1 MEGDIVYHIEQT
13 LEQTK
18 IRLNQ
23 DGSLNPEVKKAILD
37 FIDDLTLDNLSIH
50 RQYYYITRLKVLGRI
65 MGDSFLHPTKQ
76 DIKTAVLKLKASKTR
91 RNGNYADSTMNGIYM
106 TLKKFYRSYDD
117 GKYKESVGWLKL
129 NWNPAKEKKPED
141 IISDEELNK
150 LLSACRNDRDR
161 ALISMLYDSGCRIG
175 ELLTLRVK
183 DLEFDYYGL
192 RLTVKGKTGVRRV
205 RVVGKSVALARQY
218 QERSKRNEQ
227 DDFFF
232 SMMRG
237 AGPLKWNDVNMM
249 LYKVS
254 KRAGIK
260 RRIHPHLFR
269 HTRATILA
277 KDLKQAPL
285 ESTMGWVHGSRM
297 SRIYVNF
304 SDEQVDDAILKVY
317 GIEKQKDGEGNT
329 IHYVPG
335 LCPSCGA
342 ENSSIDNYCFRC
354 GAPLGKNKDAEPES
368 NVKETETSVTA
379 SSADDNSTK
388 ELLKTFDPEFKDEIL
403 EAVISE
409 IVRNPRLK
417 ERFIKALVT
426 KKRSFW

>member
-1 MEGDIVYHIEQT
+1 MEGDSVYHIEET

-18 IRLNQ
+18 IRLNR
-23 DGSLNPEVKKAILD
+23 DDSLSSGVKKAILD
-37 FIDDLTLDNLSIH
+37 FIDDLTMDNLSKH
-50 RQYYYITRLKVLGRI
+50 RQYFYITRLKVLGRI

-76 DIKTAVLKLKASKTR
+76 DIKTAILKLRASKTR
-91 RNGNYADSTMNGIYM
+91 RNGNYADSTMNGMYM
-106 TLKKFYRSYDD
+106 TLKKFYRIYED
-117 GKYKESVGWLKL
+117 GKYMESVSWLRL

-141 IISDEELNK
+141 IVTAEELTK
-150 LLSACRNDRDR
+150 LLSACHNDRDR

-183 DLEFDYYGL
+183 DLDFDNYGM

-205 RVVGKSVALARQY
+205 RVVGNSVALARQY
-218 QERSKRNEQ
+218 LESSKRNEPE
-227 DDFFF
+227 DFFF
-232 SMMRG
+232 SMIRG
-237 AGPLKWNDVNMM
+237 SGPMKWNDVNMM

-317 GIEKQKDGEGNT
+317 GIDKGRGGERNA
-329 IHYVPG
+329 IRHEPV
-335 LCPSCGA
+335 LCPRCGA
-342 ENSSIDNYCFRC
+342 ENSSNFAHCFKC
-354 GAPLGKNKDAEPES
+354 GASLNLNKDSKPS
-368 NVKETETSVTA
+368 NDSKETGTSVD
-379 SSADDNSTK
+379 SSSEVDEGTL
-388 ELLKTFDPEFKDEIL
+388 ELLKDFDPGSKDEIL

-409 IVRNPRLK
+409 IARNPRLK
-417 ERFIKALVT
+417 ERFIEALLT
-426 KKRSFW
+426 KRRTFR

>member
-1 MEGDIVYHIEQT
+1 MEGDIVYHIEET

-18 IRLNQ
+18 IRLNR
-23 DGSLNPEVKKAILD
+23 DESLSPSVKKAILD
-37 FIDDLTLDNLSIH
+37 FIDDLTTDNLSQH
-50 RQYYYITRLKVLGRI
+50 RQYFYITRLKVLGRI

-76 DIKTAVLKLKASKTR
+76 DIKTAVLKLKAAKTR
-91 RNGNYADSTMNGIYM
+91 RNGNYASSTVNGMYM
-106 TLKKFYRSYDD
+106 TLKKFYRNYDD

-129 NWNPAKEKKPED
+129 NWNPSKEKKPED
-141 IISDEELNK
+141 IVTTDELNQ

-183 DLEFDYYGL
+183 DLEYDHYGL

-205 RVVGKSVALARQY
+205 RVIGRSVALARQY
-218 QERSKRNEQ
+218 QDRSKRNEP

-232 SMMRG
+232 SMIRVT
-237 AGPLKWNDVNMM
+237 GPLKWNDVNMM

-297 SRIYVNF
+297 SRIYVNL
-304 SDEQVDDAILKVY
+304 SDEQIDDAVLKVY
-317 GIEKQKDGEGNT
+317 GIEKQKDLKGNT
-329 IHYVPG
+329 VPYVQG
-335 LCPSCGA
+335 ICPRCGA
-342 ENSSIDNYCFRC
+342 ENPSIDEYCFRC
-354 GAPLGKNKDAEPES
+354 GMPLDKNKLVDPENSEKKAEAG
-368 NVKETETSVTA
+368 VMETSSV
-379 SSADDNSTK
+379 DNSTK
-388 ELLKTFDPEFKDEIL
+388 EFLKTFGPEFKDKIL
-403 EAVISE
+403 EDVLTE
-409 IVRNPRLK
+409 IIRNPRLK
-417 ERFIKALVT
+417 ERFIKALGN
-426 KKRSFW
+426 KR